1 MPFDPVLIVIL
12 LIGGLILYGIWTTAQ
27 PSWPIKIVVSRRRVA
42 SIRGLPEARI
52 GRIVEF
58 LEEDVA
64 PESRLVIRAAHAKSG
79 RLMTKVSGA
88 VDEGTRQRIRNFLH
102 AEL

>member
-1 MPFDPVLIVIL
+1 MPFDPIVLAFL

-27 PSWPIKIVVSRRRVA
+27 PSWPIKIVVRRRRVV
-42 SIRGLPEARI
+42 SIRGLPEARV
-52 GRIVEF
+52 GRVVEF

-64 PESRLVIRAAHAKSG
+64 PESRLVIQAAHAQSG

-88 VDEGTRQRIRNFLH
+88 VDEGTRQRIRNFMH